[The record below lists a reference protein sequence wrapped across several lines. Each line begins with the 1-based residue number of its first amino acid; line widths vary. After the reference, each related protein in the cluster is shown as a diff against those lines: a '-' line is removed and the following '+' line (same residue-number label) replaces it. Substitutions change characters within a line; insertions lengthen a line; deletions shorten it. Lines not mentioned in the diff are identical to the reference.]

1 MVTASMKMQLRR
13 EIEDLENLINSPMP
27 SGKSNSSIFSSTN
40 YYSNLDYEIKKK
52 KKELY
57 GGALKVKIVKKTTSK
72 PKAMKSLKPKAKKT
86 LKKAVKKT
94 KTKA

>member
-72 PKAMKSLKPKAKKT
+72 PKAKKSLKHTKPKAKKT
-86 LKKAVKKT
+86 VKKT